1 MTLTTA
7 LALAG
12 LLLLL
17 ALGLHGWWQTRRA
30 QRQARR
36 RLQHRASTAA
46 PPEPTALRMAPRRVP
61 RLDALID
68 AIVPLTLEAPISG
81 EMALAHLPPTRRA
94 GSKPFYVEGLDA
106 ESGQWEPCTPGHRYG
121 ELQAGVQLASR
132 SGALNEI
139 EYSEFVQ
146 KVETFAEAVGASA
159 DVPDMLE
166 VVARAREL
174 DGLAGP
180 LDAQLTVTLRSNGVA
195 WSVGYVQQVAARLG
209 FVTGPVPGRM
219 VLPAAEEG
227 APPML
232 VLSVDPQN
240 AAMRSILDQIVARAG
255 AETLTLVGEM
265 LRPGITT
272 EDINRFVHEDT
283 VRRGA
288 NACSYSTCR
297 RRLKAPSPSRPS
309 TAPPP
314 RWPTTWTPPPST
326 TRDSPSRCTP
336 TRPSAMNCSSCT
348 GNWRRWTWP
357 PAARRRGGCSADPA
371 LRCRPPT
378 LHAVPL
384 SCARCCSTTRTA
396 TTCSTRQRSP
406 TPNTTACSRNC
417 SPSRSRTPNC

>member
-30 QRQARR
+30 QPRKAVPGPATTERVEPA
-36 RLQHRASTAA
+36 LGSAEVTAA

-68 AIVPLTLEAPISG
+68 AIVPLALEAPISG

-106 ESGQWEPCTPGHRYG
+106 ESGQWEPFTPGHRYG

-209 FVTGPVPGRM
+209 FVTGSVPGRL
-219 VLPAAEEG
+219 VLPAAEDG

-232 VLSVDPQN
+232 VLSVDPQ
-240 AAMRSILDQIVARAG
+240 AALAEEPQAAAVRECVLVLDVPQTPEG
-255 AETLTLVGEM
+255 AEPFPAFHRAATTLADDLDATAIDDQGQPITLHAYAAIG
-265 LRPGITT
+265 
-272 EDINRFVHEDT
+272 HELQQLYRQLEALDLAA
-283 VRRGA
+283 G
-288 NACSYSTCR
+288 
-297 RRLKAPSPSRPS
+297 
-309 TAPPP
+309 
-314 RWPTTWTPPPST
+314 
-326 TRDSPSRCTP
+326 
-336 TRPSAMNCSSCT
+336 SA
-348 GNWRRWTWP
+348 
-357 PAARRRGGCSADPA
+357 AARRLFS
-371 LRCRPPT
+371 
-378 LHAVPL
+378 
-384 SCARCCSTTRTA
+384 
-396 TTCSTRQRSP
+396 
-406 TPNTTACSRNC
+406 
-417 SPSRSRTPNC
+417 

>member
-30 QRQARR
+30 QPRKAVPGPATTERVEPA
-36 RLQHRASTAA
+36 LGSAEVTAA

-68 AIVPLTLEAPISG
+68 AIVPLALEAPISG

-106 ESGQWEPCTPGHRYG
+106 ESGQWEPFTPGHRYG

-174 DGLAGP
+174 DGLTGP

-209 FVTGPVPGRM
+209 FVTGSVPGRL
-219 VLPAAEEG
+219 VLPAAEDG

-232 VLSVDPQN
+232 VLSVDPQ
-240 AAMRSILDQIVARAG
+240 AALAEEPQAAAVRECVLVLDVPQTPEG
-255 AETLTLVGEM
+255 AEPFPAFHRAATTLADDLDATAIDDQGQPITLHAYAAIG
-265 LRPGITT
+265 
-272 EDINRFVHEDT
+272 HELQQLYRQLEALDLAA
-283 VRRGA
+283 G
-288 NACSYSTCR
+288 
-297 RRLKAPSPSRPS
+297 
-309 TAPPP
+309 
-314 RWPTTWTPPPST
+314 
-326 TRDSPSRCTP
+326 
-336 TRPSAMNCSSCT
+336 SA
-348 GNWRRWTWP
+348 
-357 PAARRRGGCSADPA
+357 AARRLFS
-371 LRCRPPT
+371 
-378 LHAVPL
+378 
-384 SCARCCSTTRTA
+384 
-396 TTCSTRQRSP
+396 
-406 TPNTTACSRNC
+406 
-417 SPSRSRTPNC
+417 